1 MKLARHATGKPN
13 VIVVQGG
20 FHGRTYLTMAMTTSK
35 VGVRAGYQPLPAGI
49 FATTFPRPFA
59 WAVDEQTAVDRAL
72 EDLRLLLLTQTA
84 PSETAAFVMEP
95 VLGEGGYLPAPL
107 SFVRGVQRICAENGI
122 LFVADEVQTGFARTG
137 RMFAVEH
144 AGVEPD
150 IIVMA
155 KGIAS
160 GFPIAAIGARAD
172 LMARWQRGAHGGTYG
187 ANPMGCAA
195 ALATIDVILEEQL
208 VARAAARGKRLT
220 DGLHALQAEH
230 EGVGDVRGPRTHGR
244 GRADTSRRRNRRGAR
259 RGGHEALPRRGARR
273 VDVVRRRRQRDPVHA
288 AARGERAGDRPRT
301 RRVRR
306 GLGRDRVIAPGSGA
320 GLDRRALLRLG
331 ALTAAAFGGAELL
344 AACGGSST
352 KTARPRGAASTTTTV
367 ADPSVPWWL
376 RGDFAPVT
384 REVEA
389 FDLPVD
395 GTLPRELAG
404 LYVRNG
410 SNPKPGWAPHWF
422 LGDGMVHGVMLE
434 GGKATWYRNRYV
446 HTTLL
451 AAGGGLTASG
461 APGGAS
467 GLSNV
472 SLVHHAGKLLT
483 LGEVGW
489 PYELR
494 ATDLTTVGPYDF
506 AGKLA
511 GNMTAHPKIDP
522 ATGTMH
528 FFGYN
533 FAEPYLVYHV
543 ADHTGALVSSQPV
556 AVKASTMIHDFAITD
571 RDVVFW
577 EMPVLFDAKL
587 ALDDDQHAAVD
598 DHAVRLEARV
608 RVASRRDAARRPG
621 LGHPMGRHRPVL
633 RVPRHERLARRRR
646 RRAST
651 CAAWRRCSSRVPR
664 SGHRL
669 GCTAGGSAPAG
680 RR

>member
-1 MKLARHATGKPN
+1 M
-13 VIVVQGG
+13 
-20 FHGRTYLTMAMTTSK
+20 
-35 VGVRAGYQPLPAGI
+35 
-49 FATTFPRPFA
+49 
-59 WAVDEQTAVDRAL
+59 
-72 EDLRLLLLTQTA
+72 
-84 PSETAAFVMEP
+84 
-95 VLGEGGYLPAPL
+95 
-107 SFVRGVQRICAENGI
+107 
-122 LFVADEVQTGFARTG
+122 
-137 RMFAVEH
+137 
-144 AGVEPD
+144 
-150 IIVMA
+150 
-155 KGIAS
+155 
-160 GFPIAAIGARAD
+160 
-172 LMARWQRGAHGGTYG
+172 
-187 ANPMGCAA
+187 
-195 ALATIDVILEEQL
+195 
-208 VARAAARGKRLT
+208 
-220 DGLHALQAEH
+220 
-230 EGVGDVRGPRTHGR
+230 
-244 GRADTSRRRNRRGAR
+244 
-259 RGGHEALPRRGARR
+259 
-273 VDVVRRRRQRDPVHA
+273 
-288 AARGERAGDRPRT
+288 
-301 RRVRR
+301 
-306 GLGRDRVIAPGSGA
+306 IAPGSGA

-543 ADHTGALVSSQPV
+543 ADHTGALVSNQPV

-587 ALDDDQHAAVD
+587 ALTMISTPRSTIMPYVWKPEYGSRLGVMPLGGPASAIRWVDIDPCYVFHGMNAWREGDDVVVDVCRMAKVFEQGSALGPPPRLHRWRLGTGGPSLTFRDEIRSDLDADLPSIDKRYTGRPYRHGWRVETRPAADDVVLAGAVHVD
-598 DHAVRLEARV
+598 ATTGTETRWDPGARYSSGEWLFVPTGPDEGEGVVMTYVFDRAEGSSALVLLDARDVAAGPIARV
-608 RVASRRDAARRPG
+608 P
-621 LGHPMGRHRPVL
+621 LPQ
-633 RVPRHERLARRRR
+633 RVPYGFHA
-646 RRAST
+646 T
-651 CAAWRRCSSRVPR
+651 WVP
-664 SGHRL
+664 
-669 GCTAGGSAPAG
+669 AQEA
-680 RR
+680 